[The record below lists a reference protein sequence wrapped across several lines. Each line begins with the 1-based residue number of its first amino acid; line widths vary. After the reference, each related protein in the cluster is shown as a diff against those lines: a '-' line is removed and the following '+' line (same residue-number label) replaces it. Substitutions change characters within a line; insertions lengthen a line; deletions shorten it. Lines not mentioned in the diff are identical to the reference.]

1 VHFSLDCQQKAG
13 PSAWTPFHESASA
26 VTQLYK
32 GNVPCIISNV
42 HIQFLFLDALEVCR
56 AGMEAGIQH
65 GQKKRNREMIA
76 WAKKK
81 RKVIKRDELLAF
93 LSDRPYRE
101 TSPIY
106 SNLPDTTPHLF
117 GTADLAHNS
126 STFGR
131 TQGNGLQTTCSFVST
146 NCTSP
151 YHSTTMLSPR
161 RNRGFLRD
169 DSMSLADTDISTRD
183 SNSRKR
189 QISLSYEYSMDQP
202 LSKRGRL

>member
-1 VHFSLDCQQKAG
+1 
-13 PSAWTPFHESASA
+13 
-26 VTQLYK
+26 
-32 GNVPCIISNV
+32 
-42 HIQFLFLDALEVCR
+42 
-56 AGMEAGIQH
+56 MEAGIQH
-65 GQKKRNREMIA
+65 GQKKRNREIMA

-117 GTADLAHNS
+117 GTTDLAHNS

-183 SNSRKR
+183 STSRKR
-189 QISLSYEYSMDQP
+189 QISLSFEYSMDQP